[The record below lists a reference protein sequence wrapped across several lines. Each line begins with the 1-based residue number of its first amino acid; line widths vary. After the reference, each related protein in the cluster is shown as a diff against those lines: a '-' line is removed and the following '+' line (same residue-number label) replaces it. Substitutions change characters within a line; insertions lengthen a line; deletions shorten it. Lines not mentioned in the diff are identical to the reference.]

1 MRAVPR
7 AEPDGR
13 ADEASATAEGDGAAA
28 APTADVEA
36 PAPRR
41 DGGSLR
47 RRVLGWLLPPLAI
60 MLVVNA
66 WFSYRGALDAVNQAY
81 DRTLTAS
88 VRAIGERTHSLEGEI
103 QVDIPYAAFEGF
115 EDSAAE
121 RIFHAVFDAAGVL
134 VTGYADLR
142 PPESPAG
149 EGMVRI
155 FDLAYRGESVR
166 MAAMYKR
173 LYDPALEGGDAV
185 LIVFA
190 ETTGAR
196 ETLARDLFL
205 ASLQRQ
211 SALVAVGAV
220 LVLLA
225 LGTAFRPLVALRDHI
240 RNRDEEDLTPVRA
253 DRVPSEVAPLIDA
266 INHHMQRLSALLAAR
281 RRFLA
286 DAAHQ
291 IRTPLAV
298 LTTQAEYGLR
308 QTDPEEMLNTFAS
321 LLRSTRAARRLA
333 NQMLTLSRAE
343 AVNGLIDERAPLD
356 LAGLV
361 KEVAMELAPLALKR
375 NIDLAYEGIGH
386 ALTLEGNAPMLREM
400 VSNLVDN
407 AIRYSPP
414 DSAVTVAV
422 AAFGGE
428 AVVSVCDQGPG
439 IPEAERERVFHRFY
453 RILGHGDSDGSGLGL
468 AIVREI
474 ALAHD
479 GRVTLRDGEG
489 GRGLCVEVELPLGTA
504 PAA

>member
-1 MRAVPR
+1 MERPAGP
-7 AEPDGR
+7 AP
-13 ADEASATAEGDGAAA
+13 AAASAGRDRPAASS
-28 APTADVEA
+28 
-36 PAPRR
+36 PAH
-41 DGGSLR
+41 GGSLR
-47 RRVLGWLLPPLAI
+47 RRVLAWLLPPLAVLLLI
-60 MLVVNA
+60 NA
-66 WFSYRGALDAVNQAY
+66 LFTYRSALDAVNQAY

-88 VRAIGERTHSLEGEI
+88 VRAIGERTHSLAGQI

-115 EDSAAE
+115 EDDAAE
-121 RIFHAVFDAAGVL
+121 RIFHAVFDPAGGL

-142 PPESPAG
+142 PPQLPDDSG
-149 EGMVRI
+149 TVRI
-155 FDLAYRGESVR
+155 FDLPYAGETVR
-166 MAAMYKR
+166 MAAMRKR
-173 LYDPALEGGDAV
+173 LYDPALTGGDAV

-196 ETLARDLFL
+196 RALARELFV

-211 SALVAVGAV
+211 SLLVAVGAV
-220 LVLLA
+220 LVLVA
-225 LGTAFRPLVALRDHI
+225 LGTAFRPLLRIRDHI
-240 RNRDEEDLTPVRA
+240 RGRDEEDLTPVRLE
-253 DRVPSEVAPLIDA
+253 RVPSEVAPLVDA
-266 INHHMQRLSALLAAR
+266 INHHMERLSAMLAAR

-308 QTDPEEMLNTFAS
+308 QTDPEEMLETFAS

-343 AVNGLIDERAPLD
+343 AVNGVIGERAPFD

-361 KEVAMELAPLALKR
+361 KEVAMELAPLALNR
-375 NIDLAYEGIGH
+375 DIDLAYEGIGH
-386 ALTLEGNAPMLREM
+386 ALTMDGNAPMLREM

-422 AAFGGE
+422 AAFADQ

-453 RILGHGDSDGSGLGL
+453 RILGRGDSEGSGLGL

-474 ALAHD
+474 ALAHG
-479 GRVTLRDGEG
+479 GRVGLRDGAG
-489 GRGLCVEVELPLGTA
+489 GRGLCVEVELPLGGA

>member
-1 MRAVPR
+1 MGTPARP
-7 AEPDGR
+7 EP
-13 ADEASATAEGDGAAA
+13 AAATADRDQPAASS
-28 APTADVEA
+28 
-36 PAPRR
+36 PAH
-41 DGGSLR
+41 GGSLR
-47 RRVLGWLLPPLAI
+47 RRVLAWLLPPLAALLLI
-60 MLVVNA
+60 NA
-66 WFSYRGALDAVNQAY
+66 FFTYRSALDAVNQAY

-88 VRAIGERTHSLEGEI
+88 VRAIGERTHSLAGQI

-115 EDSAAE
+115 EDDAAE
-121 RIFHAVFDAAGVL
+121 RIFHAVFDPAGGL

-142 PPESPAG
+142 PPELPD
-149 EGMVRI
+149 EGGTVRI
-155 FDLAYRGESVR
+155 FDLPYAGETVR
-166 MAAMYKR
+166 MAAMRKR
-173 LYDPALEGGDAV
+173 LYDPALAGGDAV

-196 ETLARDLFL
+196 RALARDLFV

-211 SALVAVGAV
+211 SLLVAVGAL
-220 LVLLA
+220 LVLAA
-225 LGTAFRPLVALRDHI
+225 LGTAFRPLLRIRDHI
-240 RNRDEEDLTPVRA
+240 RTRDEEDLTPVRLE
-253 DRVPSEVAPLIDA
+253 RVPSEVAPLVDA
-266 INHHMQRLSALLAAR
+266 INHHMERLSAMLAAR

-308 QTDPEEMLNTFAS
+308 QTEPEEMLETFAS

-333 NQMLTLSRAE
+333 NQMLTLSHAE
-343 AVNGLIDERAPLD
+343 AVNGVIGEHAPFD

-400 VSNLVDN
+400 VSNLIDN

-422 AAFGGE
+422 AAFDDQ
-428 AVVSVCDQGPG
+428 AMISVCDQGPG
-439 IPEAERERVFHRFY
+439 IPVAERERVFHRFY
-453 RILGHGDSDGSGLGL
+453 RILGQGDSEGSGLGL

-474 ALAHD
+474 AIAHG
-479 GRVTLRDGEG
+479 GRVSLRDGEG
-489 GRGLCVEVELPLGTA
+489 GRGLCVEVELPLGGA
-504 PAA
+504 PAS

>member
-1 MRAVPR
+1 MAGSSSP
-7 AEPDGR
+7 
-13 ADEASATAEGDGAAA
+13 
-28 APTADVEA
+28 APVA
-36 PAPRR
+36 PAEAGETDARPPRPVPAR
-41 DGGSLR
+41 GASLR
-47 RRVLGWLLPPLAI
+47 HRVLVWLLPPLAVL
-60 MLVVNA
+60 LVVNA
-66 WFSYRGALDAVNQAY
+66 FLTYRNALDAVNQAY

-88 VRAIGERTHSLEGEI
+88 VRAVGERTHSVTGQI

-115 EDSAAE
+115 EDDSAE
-121 RIFHAVFDAAGVL
+121 RIFHAVFDPAGGL

-142 PPESPAG
+142 PPEMPDEAG
-149 EGMVRI
+149 TVRVL
-155 FDLAYRGESVR
+155 DLSYAGQTVR
-166 MAAMYKR
+166 MAAMRKR
-173 LYDPALEGGDAV
+173 MYDPALAGGDAV

-190 ETTGAR
+190 ETTDAR
-196 ETLARDLFL
+196 RALARRLFV

-211 SALVAVGAV
+211 ALLVAVGAV
-220 LVLLA
+220 LVVLA
-225 LGTAFRPLVALRDHI
+225 LGTAFRPLLRIRDHI
-240 RNRDEEDLTPVRA
+240 RERDEEDLTPVRME
-253 DRVPSEVAPLIDA
+253 RVPSEVAPLVDA
-266 INHHMQRLSALLAAR
+266 INHHMERLSAMLAAR

-343 AVNGLIDERAPLD
+343 AANGLIDERAPLD

-361 KEVAMELAPLALKR
+361 KDVAMELAPLALKR
-375 NIDLAYEGIGH
+375 SIDLAYEGIGH
-386 ALTLEGNAPMLREM
+386 ALMIEGNAPMLREM

-422 AAFGGE
+422 AAFDGE

-439 IPEAERERVFHRFY
+439 IPEAERERVFQRFY
-453 RILGHGDSDGSGLGL
+453 RILGQGDSDGSGLGL

-479 GRVTLRDGEG
+479 GRITLRDGEG
-489 GRGLCVEVELPLGTA
+489 GHGLCVEVELPLGAA
-504 PAA
+504 PAP

>member
-1 MRAVPR
+1 MGTPARP
-7 AEPDGR
+7 EP
-13 ADEASATAEGDGAAA
+13 AAATADRDQPAAA
-28 APTADVEA
+28 S
-36 PAPRR
+36 PAH
-41 DGGSLR
+41 GGSLR
-47 RRVLGWLLPPLAI
+47 RRVLAWLLPPLAALLLI
-60 MLVVNA
+60 NA
-66 WFSYRGALDAVNQAY
+66 FFTYRSALDAVNQAY

-88 VRAIGERTHSLEGEI
+88 VRAIGERTHSLAGRI

-115 EDSAAE
+115 EDDAAE
-121 RIFHAVFDAAGVL
+121 RIFHAVFDPAGGL

-142 PPESPAG
+142 PPQLPD
-149 EGMVRI
+149 EGGTVRI
-155 FDLAYRGESVR
+155 FDLPYAGETVR
-166 MAAMYKR
+166 MAAMRKR
-173 LYDPALEGGDAV
+173 LYDPALAGGDAV

-196 ETLARDLFL
+196 RALARDLFV

-211 SALVAVGAV
+211 SLLVAVGAL
-220 LVLLA
+220 LVLAA
-225 LGTAFRPLVALRDHI
+225 LGTAFRPLLRIRDHI
-240 RNRDEEDLTPVRA
+240 RTRDEEDLTPVRLE
-253 DRVPSEVAPLIDA
+253 RVPSEIAPLVDA
-266 INHHMQRLSALLAAR
+266 INHHMERLSAMLAAR

-308 QTDPEEMLNTFAS
+308 QTEPEEMLETFAS

-333 NQMLTLSRAE
+333 NQMLTLSHAE
-343 AVNGLIDERAPLD
+343 AVNGVIGERAPFD

-375 NIDLAYEGIGH
+375 DIDLAYEGIGH

-400 VSNLVDN
+400 VSNLIDN

-422 AAFGGE
+422 AAFDDQ
-428 AVVSVCDQGPG
+428 AMVSVCDQGPG
-439 IPEAERERVFHRFY
+439 IPAAERERVFHRFY
-453 RILGHGDSDGSGLGL
+453 RILGQGDREGSGLGL

-474 ALAHD
+474 AMAHG
-479 GRVTLRDGEG
+479 GRVSLRDGEG
-489 GRGLCVEVELPLGTA
+489 GRGLCVEVELPLRSELT
-504 PAA
+504 P

>member
-1 MRAVPR
+1 MERPV
-7 AEPDGR
+7 
-13 ADEASATAEGDGAAA
+13 
-28 APTADVEA
+28 A
-36 PAPRR
+36 PAPAAASAGR
-41 DGGSLR
+41 DRPAASSPAHGGSLR
-47 RRVLGWLLPPLAI
+47 RRVLAWLLPPLAVLLLI
-60 MLVVNA
+60 NA
-66 WFSYRGALDAVNQAY
+66 LFTYRSALDAVNQAY

-88 VRAIGERTHSLEGEI
+88 VRAIGERTHSLAGQI

-115 EDSAAE
+115 EDDAAE
-121 RIFHAVFDAAGVL
+121 RIFHAVFDPAGGL

-142 PPESPAG
+142 PPQLPDDG
-149 EGMVRI
+149 GTVRI
-155 FDLAYRGESVR
+155 FDLPYAGETVR
-166 MAAMYKR
+166 MAAMRKR
-173 LYDPALEGGDAV
+173 LYDPALAGGDAV

-196 ETLARDLFL
+196 RALARELFV

-211 SALVAVGAV
+211 SLLVAVGAV
-220 LVLLA
+220 LVLVA
-225 LGTAFRPLVALRDHI
+225 LGTAFRPLLRIRDHI
-240 RNRDEEDLTPVRA
+240 RGRDEEDLTPVRLE
-253 DRVPSEVAPLIDA
+253 RVPSEVAPLVDA
-266 INHHMQRLSALLAAR
+266 INHHMERLSAMLAAR

-308 QTDPEEMLNTFAS
+308 QTDPEEMLETFAS

-343 AVNGLIDERAPLD
+343 AVNGVIGERAPFD

-361 KEVAMELAPLALKR
+361 KEVAMELAPLALNR
-375 NIDLAYEGIGH
+375 DIDLAYEGIGH
-386 ALTLEGNAPMLREM
+386 ALTMDGNAPMLREM

-422 AAFGGE
+422 AAFDGQ

-453 RILGHGDSDGSGLGL
+453 RILGRGDSEGSGLGL

-474 ALAHD
+474 ALAHG
-479 GRVTLRDGEG
+479 GRVGLRDGAGE
-489 GRGLCVEVELPLGTA
+489 RGLCVEVELPLGGA

>member
-1 MRAVPR
+1 MGTPARL
-7 AEPDGR
+7 EP
-13 ADEASATAEGDGAAA
+13 AAATADRDQPAASS
-28 APTADVEA
+28 
-36 PAPRR
+36 PAH
-41 DGGSLR
+41 GGSLR
-47 RRVLGWLLPPLAI
+47 RLVLAWLLPPLAALLLI
-60 MLVVNA
+60 NA
-66 WFSYRGALDAVNQAY
+66 FFTYRSALDAVNQAY

-88 VRAIGERTHSLEGEI
+88 VRAIGERTHSLAGQI

-115 EDSAAE
+115 EDDAAE
-121 RIFHAVFDAAGVL
+121 RIFHAVFDPAGGL

-142 PPESPAG
+142 PPELPD
-149 EGMVRI
+149 EGGTVRI
-155 FDLAYRGESVR
+155 FDLPYAGETVR
-166 MAAMYKR
+166 MAAMRKR
-173 LYDPALEGGDAV
+173 LYDPALAGGDAV

-196 ETLARDLFL
+196 RALARDLFV

-211 SALVAVGAV
+211 SLLVAVGAL
-220 LVLLA
+220 LVLAA
-225 LGTAFRPLVALRDHI
+225 LGTAFRPLLRIRDHI
-240 RNRDEEDLTPVRA
+240 RTRDEEDLTPVRLE
-253 DRVPSEVAPLIDA
+253 RVPSEIAPLVDA
-266 INHHMQRLSALLAAR
+266 INHHMERLSAMLAAR

-308 QTDPEEMLNTFAS
+308 QTEPEEMLETFAS

-333 NQMLTLSRAE
+333 NQMLTLSHAE
-343 AVNGLIDERAPLD
+343 AVNGVIGEHAPFD

-400 VSNLVDN
+400 VSNLIDN

-422 AAFGGE
+422 AAFDDQ
-428 AVVSVCDQGPG
+428 AMISVCDQGPG
-439 IPEAERERVFHRFY
+439 IPAAERERVFHRFY
-453 RILGHGDSDGSGLGL
+453 RILGQGDSEGSGLGL

-474 ALAHD
+474 ALAH
-479 GRVTLRDGEG
+479 GGQVSLRDGDG
-489 GRGLCVEVELPLGTA
+489 GRGLCVEVELPLGST
-504 PAA
+504 PTS